1 MENVVD
7 MFKYSF
13 LLQKVNENDYRGIC
27 LILFGSLFYSLYN
40 NISFHARDIYM
51 IYYYCYYR
59 TCYNKCTLRLDGQY
73 ITKHTTYNVRIR
85 TLMSDNFKALWKYIL
100 NREDLNIYSLLECFN
115 ETHDDYDGNDKNE
128 NQDNSLFIVEQ
139 ETPFELEKDIY
150 CIIDTF
156 KSNDD
161 DPANSNNNI
170 KLTTKFISLTLFSF
184 VHSTPYLKEYVERIK
199 VDYLKSIEDKRRYLQ
214 FYYKLKDIN
223 MEENT
228 IQWYEKEFHTNKV
241 FDNLYIH
248 NKDEIMSK
256 LDFFLH
262 NKKWYEENGHP
273 YTLGIGLHGPPGT
286 GKTSFI
292 KCLAKMTNRH
302 IIEISLNRIKNERN
316 LYDVYYD
323 DKYHK
328 YNKESID
335 FANKIIIFED
345 IDCMSDIVL
354 KREFQ
359 QQQPKTGKDINE
371 IVKTLIHDN
380 DTNDDDGKEKK
391 TSFTNKFGNESITL
405 SSLLNLMDG
414 IAEDEG
420 RILIMT
426 SNHWNK
432 LDPALVRPGRI
443 DIEIEMGCIDEN
455 VLLEYV
461 QNHYNKRIPKSYLTK
476 INFGNIT
483 PCVMINE
490 HIHSNNLQEYLA
502 KLKHY

>member
-1 MENVVD
+1 
-7 MFKYSF
+7 
-13 LLQKVNENDYRGIC
+13 
-27 LILFGSLFYSLYN
+27 
-40 NISFHARDIYM
+40 
-51 IYYYCYYR
+51 
-59 TCYNKCTLRLDGQY
+59 
-73 ITKHTTYNVRIR
+73 
-85 TLMSDNFKALWKYIL
+85 
-100 NREDLNIYSLLECFN
+100 
-115 ETHDDYDGNDKNE
+115 
-128 NQDNSLFIVEQ
+128 
-139 ETPFELEKDIY
+139 
-150 CIIDTF
+150 
-156 KSNDD
+156 
-161 DPANSNNNI
+161 
-170 KLTTKFISLTLFSF
+170 
-184 VHSTPYLKEYVERIK
+184 

-223 MEENT
+223 TEENT
-228 IQWYEKEFHTNKV
+228 IHWYEKEFYTNKI

-302 IIEISLNRIKNERN
+302 IIEISLNKIKNERN

-359 QQQPKTGKDINE
+359 QQQPKTGTDIND

-455 VLLEYV
+455 ILTEYI
-461 QNHYNKRIPKSYLTK
+461 QKQYSKRIPKSSLK
-476 INFGNIT
+476 KVNFDNIT

-490 HIHSNNLQEYLA
+490 HIHSNNLQEYIA
-502 KLKHY
+502 KLKQY

>member
-1 MENVVD
+1 
-7 MFKYSF
+7 
-13 LLQKVNENDYRGIC
+13 
-27 LILFGSLFYSLYN
+27 
-40 NISFHARDIYM
+40 
-51 IYYYCYYR
+51 
-59 TCYNKCTLRLDGQY
+59 
-73 ITKHTTYNVRIR
+73 
-85 TLMSDNFKALWKYIL
+85 MSDNFKALWKYIL
-100 NREDLNIYSLLECFN
+100 HHEGLNIYSLLECFN
-115 ETHDDYDGNDKNE
+115 ESHDDYDGNDKNG

-161 DPANSNNNI
+161 DTANSNNNI
-170 KLTTKFISLTLFSF
+170 KVTTKFISLTLFSF
-184 VHSTPYLKEYVERIK
+184 VHNTSYLKEYVEQIK

-223 MEENT
+223 TEENT
-228 IQWYEKEFHTNKV
+228 IHWYEKEFYTNKI

-302 IIEISLNRIKNERN
+302 IIEISLNKIKNERN

-359 QQQPKTGKDINE
+359 QQQPKTGTDIND

-455 VLLEYV
+455 ILMEYI
-461 QNHYNKRIPKSYLTK
+461 QKQYSKRIPKSSLK
-476 INFGNIT
+476 KVNFGNIT

-490 HIHSNNLQEYLA
+490 HIHSNNLQEYIA
-502 KLKHY
+502 KLKQY